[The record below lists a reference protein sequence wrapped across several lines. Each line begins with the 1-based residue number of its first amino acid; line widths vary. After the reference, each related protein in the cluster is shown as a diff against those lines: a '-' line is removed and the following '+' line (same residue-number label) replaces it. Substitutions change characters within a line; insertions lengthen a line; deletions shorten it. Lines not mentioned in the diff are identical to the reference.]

1 MQPTEALPEPL
12 SSSQPQ
18 PLAFQD
24 YFRAIAIAAFWA
36 IFLLT
41 LLNRGAVE
49 IESRIV
55 VTAAI
60 YLCWCPQS
68 SCLGPLGPVPARPSQ
83 RPAFCWGL
91 IVQLLFQA
99 LFLPGI
105 TPSHPAWSVAA
116 MFTQTAPTATI
127 SLTPADDRLGLLS
140 AALPFGAFIAGL
152 VIFDTNERAAK
163 ALQWFAIGGGWLALW
178 SIMQFLFFLKCSASF
193 RNAFILTV

>member
-1 MQPTEALPEPL
+1 MLVSAILLLGP
-12 SSSQPQ
+12 PQ
-18 PLAFQD
+18 AG
-24 YFRAIAIAAFWA
+24 AGKAIAAA
-36 IFLLT
+36 CLL
-41 LLNRGAVE
+41 
-49 IESRIV
+49 
-55 VTAAI
+55 
-60 YLCWCPQS
+60 
-68 SCLGPLGPVPARPSQ
+68 LG
-83 RPAFCWGL
+83 GL

-163 ALQWFAIGGGWLALW
+163 ALRWFAIGGGWLALW
-178 SIMQFLFFLKCSASF
+178 SIMQFLFFPEMLGFIQKRFYLDSLTGLF
-193 RNAFILTV
+193 VNRNTAATFFGLILLTLVVLLHKGSWLPTGAW